1 LLGGGT
7 YTPRGKAEGK
17 NSPRGELSQELIGYS
32 TKKGSYP
39 IRGIDPD
46 KNFNNGNSDL
56 LPDEIGQIGTKKK
69 VQKIKVKGLDNR
81 NKVKLNKFS
90 AENTS
95 NDNIQDSGVL
105 SMEGKTNRFV
115 TEGSV
120 TKINVHGDSKP

>member
-1 LLGGGT
+1 MLGGGT

-95 NDNIQDSGVL
+95 NDNI
-105 SMEGKTNRFV
+105 
-115 TEGSV
+115 
-120 TKINVHGDSKP
+120 